1 MRMIQGAP
9 GGGMVGASP
18 SKGAGGQAFNQ
29 QSWQELEMK
38 LAYMESEMT
47 EAQAALAKKHTTM
60 QEAID
65 RADGL
70 ETELAAER
78 EELEAT
84 KKQVEDVKQAMAA
97 QAQAH
102 REREAAMQADIDGKA
117 VQIEEATICL
127 AARKETE
134 GRLHAEAAAMLS
146 ALDAS
151 VAEGER
157 LHAELRRCATE
168 EQQRRDAAKSF
179 CAESCAA
186 LESLQSAAATYAAEA
201 QEQQTK
207 LTALASEA
215 VEQGKSE
222 ASKMQ
227 AGMAT
232 LLESVQSGVESVNG
246 TMGERC
252 AAGAAELQ
260 AAAQAQAAAVSALV
274 EKVSKATEGVGS
286 SLEAAVA
293 KI

>member
-1 MRMIQGAP
+1 
-9 GGGMVGASP
+9 
-18 SKGAGGQAFNQ
+18 
-29 QSWQELEMK
+29 
-38 LAYMESEMT
+38 
-47 EAQAALAKKHTTM
+47 
-60 QEAID
+60 
-65 RADGL
+65 
-70 ETELAAER
+70 
-78 EELEAT
+78 
-84 KKQVEDVKQAMAA
+84 MAA

-157 LHAELRRCATE
+157 LHTELRRCATE

-201 QEQQTK
+201 QEQQKK

-274 EKVSKATEGVGS
+274 ETVGKATEGVGS

-293 KI
+293 KIKSADGETQRWGEAGLVRLAAAADALAALQSASDKAVSDTQSSLDQVRFNPILILI